1 MYYSMPLSNAGS
13 INSEPID
20 PFHRRQPYYKS
31 SAAIMSVENSL
42 GESRKKDFS

>member
-1 MYYSMPLSNAGS
+1 MNHSNKNSSFMYYSMPLSNAGS

-31 SAAIMSVENSL
+31 SAAIMSV
-42 GESRKKDFS
+42 